1 MKRQHSANRIQR
13 KMRLLGALVL
23 CAVAVWSGTAEKGAA
38 QSLTPDDRGR
48 IEQIIHDYL
57 LSHPEVVIEAL
68 KTADAQDKQKQAEAS
83 RAAIAAKRK
92 ELLDDPSD
100 PVGGNPKGDVT
111 LVEFFDYRCPYCKQV
126 EPAIEALLKEDPK
139 LRIVYKEFPILG
151 KESTFAAHV
160 AFAALKQG
168 KYEQF
173 HDAMMAAKG
182 NITEDVILKIAADA
196 GLDIAKVKAD
206 MNAPEIDKIIKRT
219 YDLADTLGVNGTPGF
234 VIGDNLIQGAV
245 ELAALKQMVATA
257 RKQN

>member
-1 MKRQHSANRIQR
+1 MKRQHSANRIPR

-23 CAVAVWSGTAEKGAA
+23 CAVLVWSGMTEKGAA

-68 KTADAQDKQKQAEAS
+68 KTADARDKRKQAEAS
-83 RAAIAAKRK
+83 SAAIAAKRK

-196 GLDIAKVKAD
+196 GLDIAKIKDD

-219 YDLADTLGVNGTPGF
+219 YDLADALGVNGTPGS
-234 VIGDNLIQGAV
+234 VIGDNLIPGAV
-245 ELAALKQMVATA
+245 DLAELKQMVATA